1 MKFHPQRGAL
11 MIAIIDYGVGNLF
24 SLQSS
29 LKFIGADAEVTNDIA
44 KIKAADRIILPGVGA
59 FADAIRKLR
68 ESGMEQVVLEEA
80 ANGKPLLGI
89 CLGMQMLLEK
99 SYEYGE
105 HAGLGLIGGSVK
117 PIAPMIGEGLKVPH
131 IGWNRLI
138 FPKDRE
144 KSKLFQYIN
153 EGDCVYFVHSYA
165 GADCDAFVSARTE
178 YGAELTAAVE
188 RGNVYGT
195 QFHPEKSGEVGLQI
209 LKAFLR
215 IVRKGERF
223 YGIISCD

>member
-1 MKFHPQRGAL
+1 

-138 FPKDRE
+138 FPKGRE

-153 EGDCVYFVHSYA
+153 DGDCVYFVHSYA
-165 GADCDAFVSARTE
+165 GVDCDAFVSAENGIRRRADSGG
-178 YGAELTAAVE
+178 GARQCDTARSFIPKKAA
-188 RGNVYGT
+188 
-195 QFHPEKSGEVGLQI
+195 EVGLQI
-209 LKAFLR
+209 LKALANCKKGGRIRWNYFLR
-215 IVRKGERF
+215 LI
-223 YGIISCD
+223 